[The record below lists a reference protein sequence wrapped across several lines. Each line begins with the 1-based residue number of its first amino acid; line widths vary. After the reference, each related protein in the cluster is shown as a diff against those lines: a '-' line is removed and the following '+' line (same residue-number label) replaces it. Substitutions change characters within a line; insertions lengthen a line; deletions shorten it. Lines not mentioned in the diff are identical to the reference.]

1 MMLPASAFRANL
13 IIRQNLYPMI
23 AIGISRIAKNNENRI
38 MEPAIIT
45 NSSGMAT
52 MRGRF
57 EEIRI
62 ALRDVEIKITPYYS
76 C

>member
-1 MMLPASAFRANL
+1 
-13 IIRQNLYPMI
+13 MI

-57 EEIRI
+57 EDIRI
-62 ALRDVEIKITPYYS
+62 AQRDFEINISVYYS